1 MELADVAFGA
11 EHLGDALVGGVV
23 VEVTH
28 HHDLGRGVDRQHR
41 IGGMAHD
48 LGGALALGC
57 RSLLAA
63 QARRPVGHHEIERF
77 PVDRPPHRHH
87 VARAEIRQAL
97 HRKRDRGAALEL
109 EHVGTVVER
118 HVHAAGIGRI
128 VVHDAVI
135 GRGEFGRSDHVFHD
149 IAVLDLRNADH
160 HRVVL
165 VDGGD
170 VEQHARKVI
179 DLFGVLGRI
188 PLLGPLGRK
197 LLVVNL
203 RVADRIEEVFEVV
216 ENDLVGFLGEAGD
229 DQRCEK
235 PGKKQFLHIVQINLY
250 PSPRDCSVPSRRRQ
264 WPRRA
269 S

>member
-1 MELADVAFGA
+1 M
-11 EHLGDALVGGVV
+11 
-23 VEVTH
+23 
-28 HHDLGRGVDRQHR
+28 
-41 IGGMAHD
+41 
-48 LGGALALGC
+48 
-57 RSLLAA
+57 
-63 QARRPVGHHEIERF
+63 P
-77 PVDRPPHRHH
+77 
-87 VARAEIRQAL
+87 
-97 HRKRDRGAALEL
+97 
-109 EHVGTVVER
+109 
-118 HVHAAGIGRI
+118 
-128 VVHDAVI
+128 VI
-135 GRGEFGRSDHVFHD
+135 GRGEFGRSDHVLHD
-149 IAVLDLRNADH
+149 IAVLDLRNTDH

-203 RVADRIEEVFEVV
+203 RVTDRIEEVFEVV

-264 WPRRA
+264 CHRRA